1 MCNHIGQGQVQIVGM
16 FVLMV
21 GHDLMTF
28 TALGGNLLVVNG
40 IVHGNFRSHLLVN
53 DFRTFAWRILFQNGR
68 VFLDA
73 TFRLWIADLILV
85 AGLQTGRNHLF
96 IAAKKYIRNLGSLP
110 NEDSSTRSIDLG
122 FLASP

>member
-1 MCNHIGQGQVQIVGM
+1 MCNHLGQGQVQIVGM

-40 IVHGNFRSHLLVN
+40 IVHFHSNLFVN

-73 TFRLWIADLILV
+73 TIRL
-85 AGLQTGRNHLF
+85 
-96 IAAKKYIRNLGSLP
+96 
-110 NEDSSTRSIDLG
+110 
-122 FLASP
+122 